1 MQRADGVPILILPS
15 RRCDF
20 PLQSVLGTGIIS
32 FVILLQS
39 LYLWEE
45 AEDRKFRSR
54 EEAAQDGR

>member
-1 MQRADGVPILILPS
+1 MQRADGVPLLILLS
-15 RRCDF
+15 GRCDF

-39 LYLWEE
+39 LCLWEE